1 MIEMLGV
8 GVADGSGGWWL
19 HRVCAR
25 LRRGQLVAVVSSLPQ
40 EREALL
46 DSVSGRTVPI
56 EGRMWVEG
64 VPVMRTALGRVRAL
78 VGDVRPEAPVSAG
91 RSVLWNTLVA
101 AGARRSA
108 LPGVLRFPRHAER
121 QAALQAVEALGLQA
135 RKDDPVAELDDAS
148 RLRLA
153 LARALAARPEVL
165 IVRDPDLQ
173 VRVGEAAAILERLR
187 ALTGA
192 ERLLVL
198 TSLASMALATEY
210 ADRLVVISEGA
221 LIYEGPPGGLS
232 EARAPRLD
240 AFILSDR

>member
-8 GVADGSGGWWL
+8 GVPDRSGGWWL

-25 LRRGQLVAVVSSLPQ
+25 LRRGQLVAVVSSLPE
-40 EREALL
+40 ERAALL
-46 DSVSGRTVPI
+46 DSVSGRIIPV
-56 EGRMWVEG
+56 EGRVWVEG
-64 VPVMRTALGRVRAL
+64 VPVMRTTLGRVRAL
-78 VGDVRPEAPVSAG
+78 VGDVGPEAPAAAG
-91 RSVLWNTLVA
+91 RSVFWNTLVA

-108 LPGVLRFPRHAER
+108 LAGVLRFPRHAER
-121 QAALQAVEALGLQA
+121 KAARHALEALGLHA
-135 RKDDPVAELDDAS
+135 RMDDPVAELDDAS

-153 LARALAARPEVL
+153 TARALATRPEVL

-173 VRVGEAAAILERLR
+173 VRIGETAAVLERLR
-187 ALTGA
+187 ALASA
-192 ERLLVL
+192 ERLLIM

-221 LIYEGPPGGLS
+221 LIFEGPPGGLS

-240 AFILSDR
+240 AFILSER